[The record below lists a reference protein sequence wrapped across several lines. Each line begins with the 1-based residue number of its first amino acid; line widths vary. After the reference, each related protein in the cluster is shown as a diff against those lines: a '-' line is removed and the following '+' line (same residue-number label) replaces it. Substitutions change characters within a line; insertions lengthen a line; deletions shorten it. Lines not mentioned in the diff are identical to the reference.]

1 MIVIKTNEA
10 GYEEAVFGDGLSFGK
25 TSGKPITDFID
36 APLYDDYEI
45 WESCKKR
52 TTSLSQK
59 ERGHDGSL
67 ALIQIWLDITAPRFW
82 WQQFD
87 TYTFKNQRSESTM
100 HTLLKEEITERN
112 FSGYI
117 SPRIIKMLNDEIEA
131 GNFQAAKNILPES
144 FLQRR
149 IVSTNYLTLKNIF
162 IQRKN
167 HKLSEWQRFI
177 WQVAIQVNHP
187 KLLPNVTEVIQNISD
202 EETKK
207 RQ

>member
-10 GYEEAVFGDGLSFGK
+10 GYEEAIFGDGLSFGK
-25 TSGKPITDFID
+25 TSGISFNDFINN
-36 APLYDDYEI
+36 PDYI
-45 WESCKKR
+45 TPYLSCEER
-52 TTSLSQK
+52 TTSLAKK

-67 ALIQIWLDITAPRFW
+67 ALIQVWLDITAPRFW

-87 TYTFKNQRSESTM
+87 TYFFKSQRSESTM
-100 HTLLKEEITERN
+100 HTLLKEEITEKN
-112 FSGYI
+112 FSGYMN
-117 SPRIIKMLNDEIEA
+117 PGIIRMLNEEIGQ

-162 IQRKN
+162 LQRKN

-177 WQVAIQVNHP
+177 WQVTTQVNHP
-187 KLLPNVTEVIQNISD
+187 KLLPNITEVIKNLSD
-202 EETKK
+202 KETEGS
-207 RQ
+207 Q